1 MKSQLHIA
9 HFLPEMH
16 TSTQLGG
23 VRALTVEVPLVHHL
37 LIEVGFL
44 FFSSSTP
51 VLSSCIKVPVVLQ
64 GTQITLGLIHLAPAA
79 H

>member
-1 MKSQLHIA
+1 MKSQLDIA

-23 VRALTVEVPLVHHL
+23 VLALTVEVPLVRPL
-37 LIEVGFL
+37 LIEEGFI
-44 FFSSSTP
+44 FFSSSTL
-51 VLSSCIKVPVVLQ
+51 VLSSCIEVPVVLQ
-64 GTQITLGLIHLAPAA
+64 GTQITLGLEHLEPAA